1 MNKLSFATRFLI
13 HDKVSSEFSVLAKET
28 EFLEFRTEFLEF
40 AKKVNEYYNSLDKTN
55 ITAYHIIA
63 GFISGYPE
71 CCIYQFAVDSTSIIE
86 EEMIGIG
93 QIPGR
98 ATGKLNVKNWY
109 VKCFDCSGDNYNAT

>member
-1 MNKLSFATRFLI
+1 MS
-13 HDKVSSEFSVLAKET
+13 
-28 EFLEFRTEFLEF
+28 
-40 AKKVNEYYNSLDKTN
+40 EYYKSLDKTD

-71 CCIYQFAVDSTSIIE
+71 CCVYQFATDSIIE
-86 EEMIGIG
+86 EMITIG

-109 VKCFDCSGDNYNAT
+109 VKCFDCSGDDYNAT